1 MGKIGPKFSHL
12 LTVRAKGADPPSPDR
27 KKAVKR
33 LPLTENENHQLPV
46 KNTCLADFG
55 AGAMENWGLIAY
67 REYALLYEEGKS
79 PHMAFSETI
88 HWLARAARY
97 NKHKTWLQRVDNES
111 QHQA

>member
-79 PHMAFSETI
+79 PHMAF
-88 HWLARAARY
+88 
-97 NKHKTWLQRVDNES
+97 KTLRCNVGC
-111 QHQA
+111 